1 LTHPAGSIFRRFSI
15 TSEEVTALKRVVL
28 ALALVVTFFTV
39 TAMAGEWKGYV
50 SDEKCGAKH
59 AKDHNA
65 KCVEGCVKG
74 GAAPV
79 FVTGGKVYKVDD
91 AAKLQDHLGHDVTI
105 TGDLKGDTITVQDVK
120 M

>member
-1 LTHPAGSIFRRFSI
+1 MKRIVPACVLGLSMFAL
-15 TSEEVTALKRVVL
+15 TALS
-28 ALALVVTFFTV
+28 
-39 TAMAGEWKGYV
+39 GQYKGYI
-50 SDEKCGAKH
+50 SDEKCAAKH

-79 FVTGGKVYKVDD
+79 FVSTKGKVYKIDD
-91 AAKLQDHLGHDVTI
+91 AAKVMDHLGHDVTI
-105 TGDLKGDTITVQDVK
+105 TGKLKGDTIHVDSVA

>member
-1 LTHPAGSIFRRFSI
+1 MKRIVQLVLV
-15 TSEEVTALKRVVL
+15 TSVF
-28 ALALVVTFFTV
+28 ALAAL
-39 TAMAGEWKGYV
+39 AAEYKGYV
-50 SDEKCGAKH
+50 SDAKCGAKH

-91 AAKLQDHLGHDVTI
+91 ADKVKDHLGHDVTI
-105 TGDLKGDTITVQDVK
+105 TGELKEDTIHVESVS

>member
-1 LTHPAGSIFRRFSI
+1 M
-15 TSEEVTALKRVVL
+15 KRVVV
-28 ALALVVTFFTV
+28 ALVLTLSVFALS
-39 TAMAGEWKGYV
+39 AMAADMKGYI

-74 GAAPV
+74 GASPV

-91 AAKLQDHLGHDVTI
+91 ASKVAEHLGHEVTI
-105 TGDLKGDTITVQDVK
+105 TGAIDGDTVKVESVK

>member
-1 LTHPAGSIFRRFSI
+1 MKRFVIAS
-15 TSEEVTALKRVVL
+15 VL
-28 ALALVVTFFTV
+28 ALSVFALTS
-39 TAMAGEWKGYV
+39 MAAELKGYI

-91 AAKLQDHLGHDVTI
+91 AAKVQDHLGHEVTI
-105 TGDLKGDTITVQDVK
+105 TGELSGDTVKIESVK